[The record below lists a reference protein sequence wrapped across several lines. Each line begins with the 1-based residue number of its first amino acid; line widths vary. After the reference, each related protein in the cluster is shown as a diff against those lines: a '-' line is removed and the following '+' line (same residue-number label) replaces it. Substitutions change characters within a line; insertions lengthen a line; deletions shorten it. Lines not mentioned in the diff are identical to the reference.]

1 MAISFNGLDSITV
14 LNGTSKTR
22 LQAKIVN
29 NSQVERDYYY
39 YDDAADDLMC
49 VMCTIFF
56 WYLPNESV

>member
-39 YDDAADDLMC
+39 YDDDADDLMC
-49 VMCTIFF
+49 AMCTIFF